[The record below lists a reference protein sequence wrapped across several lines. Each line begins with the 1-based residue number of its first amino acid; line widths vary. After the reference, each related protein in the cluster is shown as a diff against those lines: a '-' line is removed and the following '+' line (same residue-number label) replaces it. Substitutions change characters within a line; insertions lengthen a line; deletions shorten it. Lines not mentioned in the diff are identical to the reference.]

1 MNLTLG
7 LFRHSSLGMVVVCV
21 AGLLFTGAV
30 AADPGSAADVDA
42 VLAGFSAALSSGDTV
57 ALRQLM
63 APDFALLEDGRV
75 YDRDG
80 AIASVTEVL
89 ATGALSRVSSHFH
102 TRIRGDF
109 AWSHYQVTGQFRGPG
124 EALPLNLIEAAV
136 LQRTKGRWRLLLVTT
151 MPRGPAPDEPR

>member
-1 MNLTLG
+1 MNLALR
-7 LFRHSSLGMVVVCV
+7 LLHRSSLGMGLVCV
-21 AGLLFTGAV
+21 AGLLFSGAV
-30 AADPGSAADVDA
+30 AAEPGSAADVDA
-42 VLAGFSAALSSGDTV
+42 VLAGFSAALSSGDTG
-57 ALRQLM
+57 ALRRLM

-89 ATGALSRVSSHFH
+89 ATGALSRVPSHFH

-124 EALPLNLIEAAV
+124 ETLPLNLIESAV
-136 LQRTKGRWRLLLVTT
+136 LERTKGRWRLLLVTT
-151 MPRGPAPDEPR
+151 MPRVPAPAEPR